1 MTGRTVLCVAAHP
14 DDEVLGAG
22 GTLAKHAAA
31 GHEVHVLIV
40 TEGVTAQYDD
50 LELVEEKVDAAEECG
65 ERLGVETL
73 HFGELPDMRLDS
85 TPHVEVNAVIE
96 DCVESIGPDVVYTH
110 TQDDV
115 NQDHVAV
122 AESTMVAVR
131 PGAGVERILAYETP
145 SGTEWAAGDRF
156 APTVYVDVTDHLD
169 TKVGAFDAY
178 DMERRPYP
186 HPRSERAV
194 RARART
200 RGTEA
205 GFEAAEAFALLREY
219 ASEV

>member
-1 MTGRTVLCVAAHP
+1 MSDRTVLCVAAHP

-22 GTLAKHAAA
+22 GTLAKHADA

-40 TEGVTAQYDD
+40 TEGATTQYDD
-50 LELVEEKVDAAEECG
+50 HELVEEKVEAAEECG
-65 ERLGVETL
+65 ERLGVETI

-96 DCVESIGPDVVYTH
+96 DCVETVDPDVVYTH
-110 TQDDV
+110 THDDV

-122 AESTMVAVR
+122 AESTMVATR
-131 PGAGVERILAYETP
+131 PGSGVERVLAYETP
-145 SGTEWAAGDRF
+145 SGTEWAADGRF
-156 APTVYVDVTDHLD
+156 AATVYVEVADHLD
-169 TKVGAFDAY
+169 TKVEAFDAY
-178 DMERRPYP
+178 GMEQRPYP

-219 ASEV
+219 VNEV

>member
-1 MTGRTVLCVAAHP
+1 MTDRSVLCVAAHP

-22 GTLAKHAAA
+22 GTLARHADA

-40 TEGVTAQYDD
+40 TEGATTQYDD
-50 LELVEEKVDAAEECG
+50 PELVEEKVAAAEECG
-65 ERLGVETL
+65 ERLGIDTV

-96 DCVESIGPDVVYTH
+96 ACIESVEPDVAYTH
-110 TQDDV
+110 THHDV

-122 AESTMVAVR
+122 AESTMVATR
-131 PGAGVERILAYETP
+131 PGSGVERILAYETP

-156 APTVYVDVTDHLD
+156 EPTVYVDVTDHLD
-169 TKVGAFDAY
+169 TKVAAFDAY
-178 DMERRPYP
+178 EMEQRPYP

-194 RARART
+194 RAKAAT

-205 GFEAAEAFALLREY
+205 GFEAAEAFRLLREY
-219 ASEV
+219 SSEV